1 VAVYY
6 VITDHLNTPKKISQP
21 SSNKLAWR
29 VESDP
34 IGLDGGSYSTYVY
47 AGDDPID
54 GSDPTGQYTV
64 APGVPAPS
72 AVIQALLNCIES
84 KTGLNLTV
92 TSTSRIS
99 SVHPAG
105 TPHARGVA
113 VDVAY
118 PTNPADAAK
127 ILCAAGGCGAG
138 FALDEAQHPSAHSTG
153 PHIHIQI
160 PPGTRGGRGDLPAT
174 TCGSSPCGK

>member
-1 VAVYY
+1 MGRY
-6 VITDHLNTPKKISQP
+6 L
-21 SSNKLAWR
+21 
-29 VESDP
+29 ESDP
-34 IGLDGGSYSTYVY
+34 IGLDGGSYSTYTY
-47 AGDDPID
+47 ADDDPID
-54 GSDPTGQYTV
+54 TFDPTGLYTV

-72 AVIQALLNCIES
+72 AAIQALLNCIES

-99 SVHPAG
+99 KIHPAG

-113 VDVAY
+113 VDVGY
-118 PTNPADAAK
+118 STNPADAAK

-153 PHIHIQI
+153 PHIHIQV
-160 PPGTRGGRGDLPAT
+160 PPGTRGGRGDLPPKGG
-174 TCGSSPCGK
+174 CGGGNCSP